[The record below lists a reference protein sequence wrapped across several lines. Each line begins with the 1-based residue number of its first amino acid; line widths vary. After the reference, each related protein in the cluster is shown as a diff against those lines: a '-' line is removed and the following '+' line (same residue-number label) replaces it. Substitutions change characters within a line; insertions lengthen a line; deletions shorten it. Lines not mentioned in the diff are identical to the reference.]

1 MKPVWA
7 FALWH
12 CAFSSWE
19 EPLQDGLLRP
29 WRDAHGQQLYSDW
42 SWPSND
48 EWLVLRDPRWVCS
61 TPPHHYQPGLL
72 SQGRLCSCIFAVP
85 GQFWSHHLCVSQ
97 QKFRFIWPGCIFPV
111 FSSLLLVSL
120 CPLWLQISVWAPLL
134 TTVLKRGG
142 LATWMIKW

>member
-19 EPLQDGLLRP
+19 EQDGLLRP
-29 WRDAHGQQLYSDW
+29 WREAHGQQLYSDW
-42 SWPSND
+42 SWPSNN

-72 SQGRLCSCIFAVP
+72 TPTNLW
-85 GQFWSHHLCVSQ
+85 WSKS
-97 QKFRFIWPGCIFPV
+97 
-111 FSSLLLVSL
+111 LVSNN
-120 CPLWLQISVWAPLL
+120 CCQITGWLHYCMDKQVWSRFLLRTLYQFMFLLNISRLILRNLDDKMVNPFSEDVDAHLFF
-134 TTVLKRGG
+134 
-142 LATWMIKW
+142 IS